1 MKSKL
6 TSPASHTQA
15 LALSFFLI
23 AVSASLPIMLS
34 HEQRGFYLNTSM
46 PFYALALACWSYDWI
61 QKAEYQFLSFP
72 KLNKYLHN
80 ALVLSLFL
88 SLVGLFTC
96 INTPKRDAEKLADM
110 AEIAK
115 TIYPDK
121 SISVDPETWADWGL
135 QNYCMRYHGI
145 SLDPDTSKNR
155 WYRIPSEKV
164 VSSPHSFEKIKLNTK
179 VLNLHKRKDDNL

>member
-1 MKSKL
+1 
-6 TSPASHTQA
+6 
-15 LALSFFLI
+15 
-23 AVSASLPIMLS
+23 MLS

-46 PFYALALACWSYDWI
+46 PFYALSLACWSYKWI
-61 QKAEYQFLSFP
+61 QKAENQFLSFP

-135 QNYCMRYHGI
+135 QNYCMRTASHFHR
-145 SLDPDTSKNR
+145 SA
-155 WYRIPSEKV
+155 
-164 VSSPHSFEKIKLNTK
+164 
-179 VLNLHKRKDDNL
+179 